1 MVRNAERART
11 AILEAAVQLLRG
23 SGGLTV
29 DQVAG
34 AARCA
39 KGLVHYHFHT
49 KGALL
54 AAAASQLAER
64 RRSRWGEV
72 FRAKTPDDA
81 IRRSWDLLVSESRDG
96 TLRAWLALCAERNE
110 VTGQTVSS
118 EVEAFSNAVAKA
130 AEVLVRNLGLTPT
143 VSMQELGL
151 LLAAVVH
158 GSGLQLEAGIA
169 PARLQGAYAAAWL
182 GVLSLTHPTER

>member
-1 MVRNAERART
+1 VVRNAERARA
-11 AILEAAVQLLRG
+11 AILEATLQLLRR
-23 SGGLTV
+23 SGRLTV

-54 AAAASQLAER
+54 AAAASRLAER
-64 RRSRWGEV
+64 RRSRWGEA
-72 FRAKTPDDA
+72 FRGKTPDEA
-81 IRRSWDLLVSESRDG
+81 IRRSWDLLVTESRDG
-96 TLRAWLALCAERNE
+96 TLRAWLALCAERDK
-110 VTGQTVSS
+110 VTGQSVSS
-118 EVEAFSNAVAKA
+118 EVEAFSSAVAGA
-130 AEVLVRNLGLTPT
+130 VELLVRDLGLTPT
-143 VSMQELGL
+143 VSIQELGL

-158 GSGLQLEAGIA
+158 GSGLQLEAGVP
-169 PARLQGAYAAAWL
+169 PARLQGAYEAAWL

>member
-1 MVRNAERART
+1 VVRNAERARA
-11 AILEAAVQLLRG
+11 AILDAALQLLRR

-29 DQVAG
+29 DQVA
-34 AARCA
+34 ATARCA

-54 AAAASQLAER
+54 AAVASRLADR
-64 RRSRWGEV
+64 RRTRWAEA
-72 FRAKTPDDA
+72 FRADNPDSA

-96 TLRAWLALCAERNE
+96 TLRAWLALCAERDS
-110 VTGQTVSS
+110 VTGRTVSS
-118 EVEAFSNAVAKA
+118 EVEGFSDAIAEA
-130 AEVLVRNLGLTPT
+130 ARVLVRDLGLTPT
-143 VSMQELGL
+143 VSIQELGL

-158 GSGLQLEAGIA
+158 GSGLQLEAGVP

-182 GVLSLTHPTER
+182 GVLSLTRPTDG

>member
-1 MVRNAERART
+1 MVRNAERARA
-11 AILEAAVQLLRG
+11 AILEAALQLLRR

-29 DQVAG
+29 DQVAD

-64 RRSRWGEV
+64 RRARWGEA
-72 FRAKTPDDA
+72 FRADTPDAA
-81 IRRSWDLLVSESRDG
+81 IQRSWDLLVSESRDG
-96 TLRAWLALCAERNE
+96 TLRAWLALCAERDE

-118 EVEAFSNAVAKA
+118 EVDAFSDAIAKA
-130 AEVLVRNLGLTPT
+130 AEILVRDLGLTPT
-143 VSMQELGL
+143 VSPQELGL

-158 GSGLQLEAGIA
+158 GSGLQLAAGVP

-182 GVLSLTHPTER
+182 GVLSLTRRTVG